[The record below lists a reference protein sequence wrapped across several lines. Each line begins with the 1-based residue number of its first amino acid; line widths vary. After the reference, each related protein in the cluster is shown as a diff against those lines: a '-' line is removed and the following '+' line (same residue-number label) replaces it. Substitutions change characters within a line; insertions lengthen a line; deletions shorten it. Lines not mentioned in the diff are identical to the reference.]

1 MYITSGRGR
10 KSGVARATGATASLA
25 PLNMMLEDDIKEY
38 WGFYLLRGSIVRL
51 SVCSRHEGAS
61 FIMVK
66 DLKNAKRCA
75 WLGELD
81 SEEESDEEEDSDSD
95 YEASP
100 KKKSASAKK
109 KPAPKKATPARSAR
123 KPARKAA
130 NKSESEDEESEEVLY
145 VASTKT
151 K

>member
-1 MYITSGRGR
+1 
-10 KSGVARATGATASLA
+10 
-25 PLNMMLEDDIKEY
+25 MLEDDIKEY

-81 SEEESDEEEDSDSD
+81 SEEESDEISDEFEFKYNLDNPVEKDTSEIPYEDPDGD
-95 YEASP
+95 
-100 KKKSASAKK
+100 
-109 KPAPKKATPARSAR
+109 TFQGNVLRSNYSSIR
-123 KPARKAA
+123 GVNGLLDQIQNMNVSMRQMIIYKMLR
-130 NKSESEDEESEEVLY
+130 
-145 VASTKT
+145 
-151 K
+151 

>member
-1 MYITSGRGR
+1 
-10 KSGVARATGATASLA
+10 
-25 PLNMMLEDDIKEY
+25 MMLEDDIKEY

-81 SEEESDEEEDSDSD
+81 SEEESDEISDEFEFKYNLDNPVEKDTSEIPYEDPDGDTFQGNVPISNYSSIRGVNGLLDQIQNMNVSMRQMII
-95 YEASP
+95 Y
-100 KKKSASAKK
+100 KML
-109 KPAPKKATPARSAR
+109 R
-123 KPARKAA
+123 
-130 NKSESEDEESEEVLY
+130 
-145 VASTKT
+145 
-151 K
+151 

>member
-1 MYITSGRGR
+1 
-10 KSGVARATGATASLA
+10 
-25 PLNMMLEDDIKEY
+25 MMLEDDIKEY

-81 SEEESDEEEDSDSD
+81 SEEESDEISDEFEFKYNLDNPVQKDTSEIPYEDPDGD
-95 YEASP
+95 TFQGNVP
-100 KKKSASAKK
+100 
-109 KPAPKKATPARSAR
+109 RSNYSSIR
-123 KPARKAA
+123 GVNGLLDQIQNMNVSMRQMIIYKMLR
-130 NKSESEDEESEEVLY
+130 
-145 VASTKT
+145 
-151 K
+151 

>member
-1 MYITSGRGR
+1 
-10 KSGVARATGATASLA
+10 
-25 PLNMMLEDDIKEY
+25 MLEDDIKEY

-81 SEEESDEEEDSDSD
+81 SEEESDEISDEFEFKYNLDNPVEKDTSD
-95 YEASP
+95 P
-100 KKKSASAKK
+100 DGD
-109 KPAPKKATPARSAR
+109 TLQGNVLRSNYSSIR
-123 KPARKAA
+123 GVNGLLDQIQNMNVSMRQMIIYKMLR
-130 NKSESEDEESEEVLY
+130 
-145 VASTKT
+145 
-151 K
+151 

>member
-1 MYITSGRGR
+1 
-10 KSGVARATGATASLA
+10 
-25 PLNMMLEDDIKEY
+25 MMLEDDIKEY

-81 SEEESDEEEDSDSD
+81 SEEESDEISDEFEFKYNLDNPVEKDTSEIPYD
-95 YEASP
+95 DP
-100 KKKSASAKK
+100 DGD
-109 KPAPKKATPARSAR
+109 TFHGNVLRSNYSSIR
-123 KPARKAA
+123 GVNGLLDQIQNMNVSMRQMIIYKMLR
-130 NKSESEDEESEEVLY
+130 
-145 VASTKT
+145 
-151 K
+151 

>member
-1 MYITSGRGR
+1 MFLFSYR
-10 KSGVARATGATASLA
+10 
-25 PLNMMLEDDIKEY
+25 NMMLEDDIKEY

-81 SEEESDEEEDSDSD
+81 SEEESDEISDEFEFKYNLDNPEKDTSENPFEL
-95 YEASP
+95 EADP
-100 KKKSASAKK
+100 DNGDFHG
-109 KPAPKKATPARSAR
+109 RSNYSSIR
-123 KPARKAA
+123 GVNGLLDQIQNMNVSMRQMIIYKMLR
-130 NKSESEDEESEEVLY
+130 Y
-145 VASTKT
+145 
-151 K
+151 